1 MILAILCQVRLAALL
16 VRVTEKTELALFL
29 SKAKDLPK
37 LQSEN
42 TITDVII
49 FSPVLM
55 VIITIILKDI

>member
-37 LQSEN
+37 RQSEN
-42 TITDVII
+42 TI

>member
-37 LQSEN
+37 RQSEN

-55 VIITIILKDI
+55 

>member
-1 MILAILCQVRLAALL
+1 MIIATLCQVRLAALL

-29 SKAKDLPK
+29 SKAKDLR
-37 LQSEN
+37 QSEN